1 MTKKSFKKL
10 SVVIP
15 CYNEKNSI
23 SEIINQ
29 VKNVVIPLE
38 KEIIIVDDFST
49 DGTREIIKNIQKND
63 ERIKIFFNEK
73 NMGKGYSLRNGF
85 AHTTGD
91 LIIVQDAD
99 LEYDPNDYVNL
110 LKPILNDEA
119 DVVYGSRFKGDEI
132 DKFSFLSHY
141 MGNRLITI
149 VSNLFTGLKLTDVE
163 TCYKMFTKEVLKKI
177 HLTEDQFGFEPEFT
191 AQIGKINCRVSEVA
205 ITYKNRSYTEGKK
218 ITWKDGVHAIVV
230 IIKHSLK

>member
-1 MTKKSFKKL
+1 MTEKSFKKL

-132 DKFSFLSHY
+132 DKFSFLS
-141 MGNRLITI
+141 IDKA
-149 VSNLFTGLKLTDVE
+149 SLT
-163 TCYKMFTKEVLKKI
+163 
-177 HLTEDQFGFEPEFT
+177 
-191 AQIGKINCRVSEVA
+191 
-205 ITYKNRSYTEGKK
+205 
-218 ITWKDGVHAIVV
+218 
-230 IIKHSLK
+230 

>member
-63 ERIKIFFNEK
+63 ERVKIFFNEK

-91 LIIVQDAD
+91 LIIVQHG
-99 LEYDPNDYVNL
+99 YQ
-110 LKPILNDEA
+110 DE
-119 DVVYGSRFKGDEI
+119 KQ
-132 DKFSFLSHY
+132 
-141 MGNRLITI
+141 I
-149 VSNLFTGLKLTDVE
+149 V
-163 TCYKMFTKEVLKKI
+163 KI
-177 HLTEDQFGFEPEFT
+177 KYNNNIYIF
-191 AQIGKINCRVSEVA
+191 IRN
-205 ITYKNRSYTEGKK
+205 N
-218 ITWKDGVHAIVV
+218 
-230 IIKHSLK
+230 

>member
-1 MTKKSFKKL
+1 MTEKSFKKL

-63 ERIKIFFNEK
+63 ERVKLFFNEK

-99 LEYDPNDYVNL
+99 LEYDPNDYTNL
-110 LKPILNDEA
+110 LN
-119 DVVYGSRFKGDEI
+119 
-132 DKFSFLSHY
+132 
-141 MGNRLITI
+141 
-149 VSNLFTGLKLTDVE
+149 
-163 TCYKMFTKEVLKKI
+163 
-177 HLTEDQFGFEPEFT
+177 QF
-191 AQIGKINCRVSEVA
+191 
-205 ITYKNRSYTEGKK
+205 
-218 ITWKDGVHAIVV
+218 
-230 IIKHSLK
+230 

>member
-1 MTKKSFKKL
+1 MTEKSFKKL

-91 LIIVQDAD
+91 LFIVQDAE

-132 DKFSFLSHY
+132 DKFSFNDSP
-141 MGNRLITI
+141 N
-149 VSNLFTGLKLTDVE
+149 
-163 TCYKMFTKEVLKKI
+163 
-177 HLTEDQFGFEPEFT
+177 PE
-191 AQIGKINCRVSEVA
+191 
-205 ITYKNRSYTEGKK
+205 
-218 ITWKDGVHAIVV
+218 
-230 IIKHSLK
+230 